1 MEETELH
8 EMRRRLDA
16 LEAQLGELVRLARET
31 RMLVGPF
38 GVALPGDTLLIQ
50 TIWGIKLVVD
60 ALDQVMTPNL
70 VVYRQW
76 EAELSSLMAGY
87 ATPDTVFVD
96 VGANVGY
103 FTCLVASRIGSS
115 GSGRAIAVEPNPHCV
130 SLLRRNLV
138 INWSLCPVQ
147 VEAVAVSDRA
157 GSASLS
163 ILENQLANAHLGRP
177 VGNEQ
182 TLTVEM
188 QRLDE
193 LLSNVSKVDLLKID
207 IEGYEPYAL
216 RGARETIHRNP
227 HMKIILEWSIDQMQA
242 AGTTV
247 EEMHALMTEMKLM
260 ACRLPA
266 SLHECKPSELAYSLA
281 ELKATRYANILL
293 VRSDTGEGCDD
304 VAGSPGTES

>member
-1 MEETELH
+1 MEETEMQ
-8 EMRRRLDA
+8 EVRRRLDA
-16 LEAQLGELVRLARET
+16 LEIQLGELVRLARET
-31 RMLVGPF
+31 RSLVGPS
-38 GVALPGDTLLIQ
+38 GVALPDGTLLIQ

-60 ALDQVMTPNL
+60 ALDQIMTPNL

-103 FTCLVASRIGSS
+103 FTCLVASRIGTG
-115 GSGRAIAVEPNPHCV
+115 GSGRVIAVEPNPHCV

-147 VEAVAVSDRA
+147 IEAVAVSDRA
-157 GSASLS
+157 GSVSLS
-163 ILENQLANAHLGRP
+163 ILENRLANAHLGSP
-177 VGNEQ
+177 VGDEQ

-193 LLSNVSKVDLLKID
+193 LLSTVSKVDLLKID
-207 IEGYEPYAL
+207 IEGYERYAL
-216 RGARETIHRNP
+216 SGARETIRRNP
-227 HMKIILEWSIDQMQA
+227 DIRIILEWSIDQMHA

-247 EEMHALMTEMKLM
+247 EEVYALMSDMKLT

-266 SLHECKPSELAYSLA
+266 SLHECKPSELGYSLD
-281 ELKATRYANILL
+281 ELKATSYANILL
-293 VRSDTGEGCDD
+293 LRSDSREG
-304 VAGSPGTES
+304 